1 MGSYIG
7 IRVDQQR
14 AMPCCSEDMEHGASC
29 CSAPH
34 LQSPRACDAA
44 VRISQGDVKEAAQK
58 VGFADAES
66 FHALQW
72 KRLPHC
78 MLAKCYTAVVCQ
90 TSVEI

>member
-1 MGSYIG
+1 MLY
-7 IRVDQQR
+7 
-14 AMPCCSEDMEHGASC
+14 CSEDMEHGASC

-66 FHALQW
+66 FSSHPAVEAVAAMHVGQMLYTCS
-72 KRLPHC
+72 LPDVSGHLTPLGC
-78 MLAKCYTAVVCQ
+78 LK
-90 TSVEI
+90 